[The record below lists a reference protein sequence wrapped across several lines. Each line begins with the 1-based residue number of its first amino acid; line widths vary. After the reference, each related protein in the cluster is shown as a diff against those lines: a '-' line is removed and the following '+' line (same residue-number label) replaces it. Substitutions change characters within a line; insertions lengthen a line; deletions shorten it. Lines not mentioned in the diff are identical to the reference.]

1 MPSLFS
7 ISLVKGAGF
16 RRLLMWLLCLG
27 LGVSGFS
34 LANPPPGQPGP
45 SGIESGPQLGVL
57 VRELPLDR
65 LATLGLDYG
74 VQVVRVFPETPA
86 AKAGLLPQDII
97 ISVEAKP
104 VYSIAK
110 LRWLIERTPH
120 QGSLELSL
128 LRENERKSLRIE
140 VAATNPPI
148 TERDGNRSLPSQA
161 YLGIGIQPLTDELRE
176 TFQVPRNQGVLVSD
190 VVPGSPAKEAGIR
203 AGDVILKIDR
213 RRISSKADV
222 YRALNFFDPGD
233 SLRVELM
240 RDARPLQ
247 LQVEL
252 GRVPEPP
259 WTDKDRNLAP
269 WNGPQSTPYHP
280 HSERWYRGMDQ
291 MLDHWQDMWDEFIE
305 GFPSRGTTER
315 VRGEI

>member
-1 MPSLFS
+1 MPSLLSAFPF
-7 ISLVKGAGF
+7 KTAGF
-16 RRLLMWLLCLG
+16 RWLLMWLLCLG
-27 LGVSGFS
+27 LGVSGSS

-45 SGIESGPQLGVL
+45 SGIEPGPQLGVL
-57 VRELPLDR
+57 VRELPFDR

-97 ISVEAKP
+97 ISVESKP
-104 VYSIAK
+104 VYSIAR

-120 QGSLELSL
+120 QGSLEFSL
-128 LRENERKSLRIE
+128 LRENERKSLRIDMT
-140 VAATNPPI
+140 ATNPPD
-148 TERDGNRSLPSQA
+148 TERDSNRSLPSQA
-161 YLGIGIQPLTDELRE
+161 YLGIGMQPLTDELRE
-176 TFQVPRNQGVLVSD
+176 TFQVPRNLGVLVSD

-213 RRISSKADV
+213 RSIGSKADV

-233 SLRVELM
+233 SIRVELM

-247 LQVEL
+247 LQIEL
-252 GRVPEPP
+252 GRVPERP
-259 WTDKDRNLAP
+259 WSDKNRNPAP
-269 WNGPQSTPYHP
+269 WNGTQSSPYHQ
-280 HSERWYRGMDQ
+280 HSDRWYRGMDQ
-291 MLDHWQDMWDEFIE
+291 MLNHWQDMWDEFIE